1 MAKSKF
7 GFNRFWILLNAQG
20 NKKIDVALVVRY
32 VQLNENNM
40 KVNHSLQSWLDFVI
54 DIIYLSL
61 FSPCFP
67 HEKKG
72 KFLMV

>member
-7 GFNRFWILLNAQG
+7 GFNRFWILFNAQV
-20 NKKIDVALVVRY
+20 NKKIDVALLFKY

-40 KVNHSLQSWLDFVI
+40 KVNYSLQSCLDFVI

-67 HEKKG
+67 HEIKR
-72 KFLMV
+72 

>member
-1 MAKSKF
+1 LDIVQYPSE
-7 GFNRFWILLNAQG
+7 Q
-20 NKKIDVALVVRY
+20 KIDVALLVKY

-40 KVNHSLQSWLDFVI
+40 KVNHSLHSCLDFVI

-67 HEKKG
+67 PEKKG
-72 KFLMV
+72 KLLMVWQRSL

>member
-7 GFNRFWILLNAQG
+7 GFNRFWILFNAQV
-20 NKKIDVALVVRY
+20 NKKIDVALLFKY

-40 KVNHSLQSWLDFVI
+40 KVNYNLQSCLDFVI

-67 HEKKG
+67 HEIKR
-72 KFLMV
+72 